1 MYENLNMSAGASG
14 ASAEQAALRA
24 LLRGI
29 QPELHQVVEAFTTQF
44 YDELLRQPRF
54 ARVLNLLSA
63 EEFARLR
70 KSQERHL
77 RSLFA
82 ERSDA
87 AQHVARHV
95 GRVHALI
102 GIEASWLVE
111 AYGLYFRLLIA
122 HFAQWVDPTE
132 RAALLT
138 YFVTRMQEEL
148 QWQIEGHEDIG
159 AQLDAALA
167 RIDAAIL
174 TSHTLSDLLRAVLAA
189 LENVEGVVAGTLG
202 RPDAHGVLQFEQAF
216 GARFKSLYLDRIGSP
231 GVAAVMVRGDTVQG
245 LGASG
250 RAWRSRTVQYTAS
263 YSTDPAILPW
273 RELAQEIGIRSA
285 VSIPILDA
293 FGQPILLMDLFSG
306 YPGFFTNSA
315 RKVFIE
321 HLQKVLGLAFGRYGS
336 ALSDVVPYARRQV
349 YVELLDHGGLQ
360 MLYQPVVCLHSGK
373 AVKFEALARLRR
385 RDGTGV
391 ISPAEFLPTF
401 GAQEMLR
408 LFSLGLEQAIQ
419 ARQRWAGQGV
429 DVDVSVNL
437 PPMALSDVR
446 YVEQVERVLQ
456 RHAFEPRRLTL
467 ELLETGDLDVSERRD
482 MLLARL
488 RATGVRLAEDD
499 LGSGYSSL
507 LRLDNFAFDEV
518 KIDQG
523 LLGGV
528 GKAPH
533 RALDFIHHLT
543 RLAHDLGS
551 EVVVEG
557 LESPGLLE
565 AAVILQADAGQ
576 GYGIARPMPAA
587 EVAAWVRGFRLDID
601 RDHPRTALGVYAAH
615 LLWENRLDTMTSWPD
630 ALPLATR
637 AASALHHYIQIQGLE
652 GSALHQTYLRL
663 IGALQAGADSA
674 EFRSAQA
681 DMRRQ
686 LDQLVQA
693 ELGLRTG

>member
-14 ASAEQAALRA
+14 QSAEQAALRA

-29 QPELHQVVEAFTTQF
+29 QPELHQVVQAFTSQF

-82 ERSDA
+82 ERCDA
-87 AQHVARHV
+87 AQHIARHV

-202 RPDAHGVLQFEQAF
+202 RPDADGMLQFEQAF

-231 GVAAVMVRGDTVQG
+231 GVAPVMVRGDTVQG

-263 YSTDPAILPW
+263 YSTDAAILPW

-293 FGQPILLMDLFSG
+293 SGQPILLMDLFSG

-373 AVKFEALARLRR
+373 PVKAEALARLRR
-385 RDGTGV
+385 RDGAV
-391 ISPAEFLPTF
+391 MSPAEFLPTF

-419 ARQRWAGQGV
+419 ARQRWAAQGV
-429 DVDVSVNL
+429 ELDVSVNL
-437 PPMALSDVR
+437 PPMALSDAR

-507 LRLDNFAFDEV
+507 LRLDSFAFDEV

-557 LESPGLLE
+557 LESAGLLE

-587 EVAAWVRGFRLDID
+587 DVPGWVRRFAWNID
-601 RDHPRTALGVYAAH
+601 RDHPRTALGAYAAH
-615 LLWENRLDTMTSWPD
+615 LLWENRLDTMTPWPD
-630 ALPLATR
+630 AMLLATR
-637 AASALHHYIQIQGLE
+637 AASGLYHYIEFQGLE

-663 IGALQAGADSA
+663 LDALQTGVDGA

-681 DMRRQ
+681 EIRRQ

-693 ELGLRTG
+693 ELGSRSG